1 MFIWVCIG
9 LPPRGGAGVVARGV
23 ARGPAPHNATTD
35 HAGLNV
41 GVGHKTNFYLGCGHD
56 TAAFVVTTRGSFG
69 VTLGKFPRS

>member
-35 HAGLNV
+35 HVGLNV
-41 GVGHKTNFYLGCGHD
+41 GVGHKTNLKIQY
-56 TAAFVVTTRGSFG
+56 
-69 VTLGKFPRS
+69 